1 VIDLDGRIRVT
12 HADDGARSRAAVF
25 FRFFIM
31 IPHFIWLVLWGI
43 GALLVAPIHWV
54 IALIRGGP
62 AGWAHAF
69 YSAYVRYAL
78 HVYAY
83 TYLAAGRY
91 PGFLGEPGYVIE
103 AEFPPPGPQ
112 RRWTIA
118 LRVFI
123 AVPAL
128 VLASALAGG
137 AGGGYGGSG
146 GAGDAESLAISYSGL
161 GFTLAVLAWFASLA
175 LARTPTGLRDAQVY
189 CQGYAAQAFG
199 YLLLLNDRYPTS
211 DPDAV
216 PLDAVPAHPVRLQV
230 ADDRERNRL
239 TVFFRLLLAIPYLL
253 WGFLWWIAAFFAA
266 IAGWFATLVT
276 GRLPDPLHRFLGAF
290 IRYGTHLH
298 SFVALLGGPFPG
310 FTGRPG
316 SYLVDLEIDEPQPQ
330 HRAKTAFRLILAI
343 PAFAAAGAFGTVA
356 AVAAVGAWFSALATG
371 RVPEGLHGLL
381 AWAVRYE
388 AQANAYLWLLTDRY
402 PYTGPDGRGRIAPEP
417 PAAPA
422 QPDTLEIAPERPGGA
437 TPAGPA
443 AG

>member
-1 VIDLDGRIRVT
+1 MTDLDGRIRVT

-31 IPHFIWLVLWGI
+31 IPHFIWLGLWSI
-43 GALLVAPIHWV
+43 GALVVAPIHWV
-54 IALIRGGP
+54 IALVRGGP
-62 AGWAHAF
+62 ADWAHAF

-112 RRWTIA
+112 QRWTIA

-123 AVPAL
+123 ALPSL
-128 VLASALAGG
+128 VLASVLSNGAGG
-137 AGGGYGGSG
+137 GGGYGGSG
-146 GAGDAESLAISYSGL
+146 DAEAWAISYSGL

-211 DPDAV
+211 DPHAV
-216 PLDAVPAHPVRLQV
+216 PLDPMPAHPVRLQV
-230 ADDRERNRL
+230 TDDRERNRL
-239 TVFFRLLLAIPYLL
+239 TVFFRLLLAIPHLVWWSL
-253 WGFLWWIAAFFAA
+253 WSIAAFFAT
-266 IAGWFATLVT
+266 IAGWFAALVT
-276 GRLPDPLHRFLGAF
+276 GRLPDALHRFLGAF
-290 IRYGTHLH
+290 LRYGTHVNSYIL
-298 SFVALLGGPFPG
+298 LLGGPFPG

-316 SYLVDLEIDEPQPQ
+316 SYPVELDIDEPQPQ
-330 HRAKTAFRLILAI
+330 HRAKTAFRVFLAI
-343 PAFAAAGAFGTVA
+343 PAFLAAGGFGAVA
-356 AVAAVGAWFSALATG
+356 CVAAVGAWFSALATG

-381 AWAVRYE
+381 GWAVRYE
-388 AQANAYLWLLTDRY
+388 AQAYAYLLLLTDRY
-402 PYTGPDGRGRIAPEP
+402 PYTGPDGRGRIVADP

-422 QPDTLEIAPERPGGA
+422 QPDTLEIAPERP
-437 TPAGPA
+437 
-443 AG
+443 